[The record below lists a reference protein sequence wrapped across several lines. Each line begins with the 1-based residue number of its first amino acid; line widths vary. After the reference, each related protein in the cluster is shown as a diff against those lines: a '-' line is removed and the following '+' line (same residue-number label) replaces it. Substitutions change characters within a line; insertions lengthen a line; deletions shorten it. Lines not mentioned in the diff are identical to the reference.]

1 MGSILFSFFSEML
14 EKACVDYAVWFV
26 RSKVDDVGR
35 GISEFIA
42 AFDDDGDGVYERE
55 ESIFTFDVSI
65 PCFTEDG
72 FCFCSL
78 DDKIGMGMPKLD
90 LVDALTMVDRFAD
103 AITGNGFGYLI
114 DDDVYIPLPF
124 DFSGDGVNDWGR
136 IIDDNDDGIPD
147 ASPEAPFYP
156 IGSDEYKQIV
166 SRSSGEMSAVIISPD
181 GTISVYDQDCELTE
195 QYIDEAYSLWLKD
208 NSALD
213 KPFKYYTVTE
223 ALLLIVAAF
232 AGVSLIGKLF
242 KRRRY

>member
-1 MGSILFSFFSEML
+1 MVSVLFSVFSEML
-14 EKACVDYAVWFV
+14 EKAVVDYAVWFV
-26 RSKVDDVGR
+26 RSKVDHVGR

-65 PCFTEDG
+65 PTVTDDG
-72 FCFCSL
+72 YCFCSL

-90 LVDALTMVDRFAD
+90 LVDAVTMVDRFAD
-103 AITGNGFGYLI
+103 VITGNGFGYLI

-166 SRSSGEMSAVIISPD
+166 SRSSGEMPAVLITPDGIISGLD
-181 GTISVYDQDCELTE
+181 QNDELSAQYSDEVYT
-195 QYIDEAYSLWLKD
+195 LWLQYYG
-208 NSALD
+208 ALD

-242 KRRRY
+242 KRRKY

>member
-1 MGSILFSFFSEML
+1 
-14 EKACVDYAVWFV
+14 
-26 RSKVDDVGR
+26 
-35 GISEFIA
+35 
-42 AFDDDGDGVYERE
+42 
-55 ESIFTFDVSI
+55 
-65 PCFTEDG
+65 
-72 FCFCSL
+72 
-78 DDKIGMGMPKLD
+78 MPKLD
-90 LVDALTMVDRFAD
+90 LVDAMLMFDRFAGE
-103 AITGNGFGYLI
+103 ITGNGSGYLI

-166 SRSSGEMSAVIISPD
+166 SRSSGEMPAVLITPDGIISGLD
-181 GTISVYDQDCELTE
+181 QNDELSAQYSDEVYT
-195 QYIDEAYSLWLKD
+195 LWLQYYG
-208 NSALD
+208 ALD